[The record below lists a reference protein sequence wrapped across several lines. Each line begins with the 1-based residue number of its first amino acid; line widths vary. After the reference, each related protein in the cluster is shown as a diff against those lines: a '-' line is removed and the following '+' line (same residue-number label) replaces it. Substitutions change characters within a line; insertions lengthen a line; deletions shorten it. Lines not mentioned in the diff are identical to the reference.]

1 MQRDKNLYPL
11 SHQHHNGL
19 MAVLLLK
26 KGLQK
31 NADTLV
37 MSDFILA
44 AWNDELNGHFIAEE
58 EHLKPSLLQL
68 PQLQKLY
75 DQMMQEHQQIRSVI
89 DALEKKNIQTEL
101 IASFRDLLEM
111 HIRFEERMLFPFIE
125 QHATA
130 EVLNEAGKKLSH
142 LPNGN
147 CSHFPVKF
155 WE

>member
-31 NADTLV
+31 NADTGV
-37 MSDFILA
+37 MRDFILA

-68 PQLQKLY
+68 PQLQQLY
-75 DQMMQEHQQIRSVI
+75 DQMMKEHQQIRNVI
-89 DALEKKNIQTEL
+89 DKLLQTGKQNELIELFKDQLEK
-101 IASFRDLLEM
+101 
-111 HIRFEERMLFPFIE
+111 HIRFEERELFPYIE
-125 QHATA
+125 SNA
-130 EVLNEAGKKLSH
+130 ELIVLEETGKKLSH

>member
-1 MQRDKNLYPL
+1 MQRNKNLYPL

-31 NADTLV
+31 QADVNT
-37 MSDFILA
+37 MKEFILA

-58 EHLKPSLLQL
+58 ENLQPSLLQL
-68 PQLQKLY
+68 PQLQQLF
-75 DQMMQEHQQIRSVI
+75 DQMMEEHQQIRTVVEE
-89 DALEKKNIQTEL
+89 LLQKNIQEQQIEL
-101 IASFRDLLEM
+101 FKDLLEK
-111 HIRFEERMLFPFIE
+111 HIRFEERELFPFIE

-130 EVLNEAGKKLSH
+130 EALEKAGKKLSQ